1 MKNIINTRA
10 DLDAIAGTPAH
21 AEFIACLKG
30 SLVTKADVQTY
41 PADYDR
47 TLKPEDPGY
56 LPPVLGEIEDNTTAA
71 KYGFT
76 RAELLAL

>member
-1 MKNIINTRA
+1 MKAIINTRA

-21 AEFIACLKG
+21 AEFIAHLKG
-30 SLVTKADVQTY
+30 SLIARADTQTY

-47 TLKPEDPGY
+47 TLKEGAAGY
-56 LPPVLGEIEDNTTAA
+56 LPPVLADVPNDTIAA
-71 KYGFT
+71 RFGFT